1 MRFLLKL
8 AFRNLFRNKL
18 RTSVS
23 IFAIAFSVMI
33 VVFARGYIVGM
44 IDSIAAEHIQYNS
57 GHIKIVASEYKQQER
72 LLPLNYPVDGF
83 NGEGLNGMT
92 ADLKGINKVEMVIPR
107 LKFGAMVSADQDLVS
122 MSGWGV
128 NPTQETTFT
137 KIQDYLVEGRMSQ
150 PGRMEVVMGTALLN
164 KINRRVGDKVT
175 ILFNTA
181 FGSAN
186 GATFRIVGRLESGIK
201 LLNEV
206 VFYLPLD
213 QAQRLLDM
221 EDQVTELLLA
231 LPDKK
236 MVPQV
241 LPEVKALLAEAGA
254 EDRYLAL
261 GYEETSDLIPY
272 MEIAKV
278 IYNEI
283 YIFLVLLAC
292 IVVINTMIMIVKER
306 NKEIGMMSAM
316 GLESKEILRLFM
328 TEGAVM
334 GVIGSLFGAV
344 LGALINGYFAKTG
357 YNLTAATSGFS
368 SDIIFNSIIYPV
380 SSLSNTIFAFILGV
394 VIVTLACFIPARK
407 AAKLEPTEAMRE
419 S

>member
-1 MRFLLKL
+1 MRFLLKI

-23 IFAIAFSVMI
+23 VFAIAFSVMV
-33 VVFARGYIVGM
+33 VVFARGYITGL

-57 GHIKIVASEYKQQER
+57 GHIKIVAKGYKEQER
-72 LLPLNYPVDGF
+72 LLPLNYPVDGL
-83 NGEGLNGMT
+83 NNQGLDGML
-92 ADLKGINKVEMVIPR
+92 AKLQEINNVKMVIPR
-107 LKFGAMVSADQDLVS
+107 LKFGAVVSTEKDLVT

-128 NPTQETTFT
+128 DPRRETAFT
-137 KIQDYLVEGRMSQ
+137 RIKDYLVEGRL
-150 PGRMEVVMGTALLN
+150 PELGRMEVMMGTALLR
-164 KINRRVGDKVT
+164 KINRRLGDKVT

-181 FGSAN
+181 TGSPN
-186 GATFRIVGRLESGIK
+186 GATFKIVGRLESGIK

-221 EDQVTELLLA
+221 DGQVTELLLA

-236 MVPQV
+236 MVPRV
-241 LPEVKALLAEAGA
+241 LPEVKASLADAGA
-254 EDRYLAL
+254 SDRYLAL
-261 GYEETSDLIPY
+261 GYKETSDLIPY
-272 MEIAKV
+272 MEIAKS
-278 IYNEI
+278 IYNTI

-292 IVVINTMIMIVKER
+292 IVVVNTMIMIVKER
-306 NKEIGMMSAM
+306 TKEIGMMAAL
-316 GLESKEILRLFM
+316 GLEGKEILRLFM
-328 TEGAVM
+328 TEGAIM
-334 GVIGSLFGAV
+334 GAIGSLIGAV

-368 SDIIFNSIIYPV
+368 SDIIFNSIVYPV
-380 SSLSNTIFAFILGV
+380 SSLSNTVFAFALGV
-394 VIVTLACFIPARK
+394 VVVTTACFIPARK
-407 AAKLEPTEAMRE
+407 AAKLEPIEAMRE

>member
-186 GATFRIVGRLESGIK
+186 GATFKIVGRLESGIK

-241 LPEVKALLAEAGA
+241 LPEVKVLLAEAGA

>member
-1 MRFLLKL
+1 MGFLLKI

-57 GHIKIVASEYKQQER
+57 GHIKIVAPEYQQQER
-72 LLPLNYPVDGF
+72 LLPLNYPVDGL
-83 NGEGLNGMT
+83 NGEGLDGMM
-92 ADLKGINKVEMVIPR
+92 AGLKGIDKVEMVIPR
-107 LKFGAMVSADQDLVS
+107 LKFGAMVSTEQDLVT

-128 NPTQETTFT
+128 NPERETTFT
-137 KIQDYLVEGRMSQ
+137 KIQDHLVEGRMPQ

-186 GATFRIVGRLESGIK
+186 GATFKIVGRLESGIK

-206 VFYLPLD
+206 TFYLPLD

-221 EDQVTELLLA
+221 EGQVTELLLA

-241 LPEVKALLAEAGA
+241 LPKVKALLADAGSG
-254 EDRYLAL
+254 DRYLAL
-261 GYEETSDLIPY
+261 GYEETNDLLPF

-292 IVVINTMIMIVKER
+292 IVVINTMIMIVRER
-306 NKEIGMMSAM
+306 TKEIGMMSAM

-328 TEGAVM
+328 AEGAVM
-334 GVIGSLFGAV
+334 GVVGSSFGAV

-368 SDIIFNSIIYPV
+368 SNIIFNSIIYPV
-380 SSLSNTIFAFILGV
+380 SSFDNTIFAFILGV
-394 VIVTLACFIPARK
+394 VIVTTACFIPARK

>member
-1 MRFLLKL
+1 MGFLLKI

-23 IFAIAFSVMI
+23 ILAIAFSVMI

-44 IDSIAAEHIQYNS
+44 IDSIATEHIQYNS

-72 LLPLNYPVDGF
+72 LLPLNYPVDGL
-83 NGEGLNGMT
+83 NDEGLNGMT
-92 ADLKGINKVEMVIPR
+92 ADLKGINNVELVIPR
-107 LKFGAMVSADQDLVS
+107 LKFGAMVSTGQDLVT

-128 NPTQETTFT
+128 NPKQETTFT
-137 KIQDYLVEGRMSQ
+137 KIHDYLVEGRMSQ

-186 GATFRIVGRLESGIK
+186 GATFKIVGRLESGIK

-221 EDQVTELLLA
+221 EGQVTELLLA

-241 LPEVKALLAEAGA
+241 LPKVKALLDEAGSG
-254 EDRYLAL
+254 ERYLAL

-306 NKEIGMMSAM
+306 TKEIGMMSAM

-357 YNLTAATSGFS
+357 YNLTVATSSFS

-407 AAKLEPTEAMRE
+407 AAKLEPTEAIRE